1 MVDADSSV
9 FVYDDPTSRG
19 STAAAADTTAADPQ
33 SSAAPSAAPAAESTH
48 VTPGNVCS
56 VMFCVRSSPIWTT
69 RRGLC
74 VLLTHISLP
83 FLQQQIQEVFKNQQE
98 QLSMQ
103 LLQQKNAGIVSQEV
117 TSYIRCCLL
126 WGHECLITVA
136 NIYYATRIMKS
147 GSLMKF
153 SSASYSNY
161 NNYYN
166 QLVVMHSLG
175 YHC

>member
-1 MVDADSSV
+1 MLDAGSSV

-19 STAAAADTTAADPQ
+19 STATAADTTAPDPQ

-48 VTPGNVCS
+48 VTPGNACS
-56 VMFCVRSSPIWTT
+56 VMLCVRGGPKWTT

-117 TSYIRCCLL
+117 TSFIHCSIVVCNEAMNVWSL
-126 WGHECLITVA
+126 WQIF
-136 NIYYATRIMKS
+136 IMQQ
-147 GSLMKF
+147 G
-153 SSASYSNY
+153 
-161 NNYYN
+161 
-166 QLVVMHSLG
+166 
-175 YHC
+175 